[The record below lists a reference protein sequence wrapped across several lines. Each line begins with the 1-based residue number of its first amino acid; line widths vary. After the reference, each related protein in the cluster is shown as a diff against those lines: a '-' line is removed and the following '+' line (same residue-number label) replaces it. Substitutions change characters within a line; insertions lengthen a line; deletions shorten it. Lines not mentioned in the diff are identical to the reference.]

1 MSCQPPDLLRAP
13 DQSIPPMC
21 LTERYAQQHPR
32 IDCAGGTDSCWPLR
46 RGQGSLHSH
55 ARPHGLQGT
64 QRDVTHPQRALEARL
79 RNARFLA
86 ELVKFRVLPFGKFF
100 TLLKVRPVW
109 PSWVLK

>member
-1 MSCQPPDLLRAP
+1 MQ
-13 DQSIPPMC
+13 
-21 LTERYAQQHPR
+21 
-32 IDCAGGTDSCWPLR
+32 
-46 RGQGSLHSH
+46 
-55 ARPHGLQGT
+55 PHGLQGT

-109 PSWVLK
+109 PSWVLRGVLLVC